1 MDAGNGRCSVPI
13 EGTLRRAFPTLLF
26 LFPLKKKFMLR
37 NHSPI
42 RRLFSS
48 LVVVLLLA
56 ESCPVTAKESLIQ
69 VEYDV
74 VYGEAGGQELLLDVY
89 RPAGPQKIRP
99 AVILV
104 HGGGWSGGD
113 KKDFTK
119 DEVSFYAKQS
129 YVCFNINYR
138 LATKDSNKYPA
149 QLDDVQRAVRWIR
162 SKAVQYGIDPKR
174 IGAFGGSAGGHLV
187 ALLGTRDT
195 RDNSDPTLAQY
206 SSRVTCVVD
215 LAGPKD
221 LTVRLPVEPV
231 DVESLVVNFL
241 GKPRSEASD
250 SYREASPLFSVDK
263 KTVPFLILHG
273 TEDALVPLDQS
284 ERFYEALHKVGVE
297 ASLIKLEGEGHEL
310 KRQVTLV
317 VNKSVEFFDRH
328 LISHLTP
335 ALKSDDVR
343 TKPQHK

>member
-1 MDAGNGRCSVPI
+1 
-13 EGTLRRAFPTLLF
+13 
-26 LFPLKKKFMLR
+26 MLR
-37 NHSPI
+37 N
-42 RRLFSS
+42 RFSILPPHAS
-48 LVVVLLLA
+48 HLIVALLVTV
-56 ESCPVTAKESLIQ
+56 SWSVTAKESLVQ

-74 VYGEAGGQELLLDVY
+74 VYGEVEGQKLRLDVY
-89 RPAGPQKIRP
+89 RPSGPQKIRP

-119 DEVSFYAKQS
+119 DEVSFYAKQG

-162 SKAVQYGIDPKR
+162 SKAVQYGIDPKH
-174 IGAFGGSAGGHLV
+174 IGAFGESAGGYLV

-195 RDNSDPTLAQY
+195 RDNSDPALAQY

-221 LTVRLPVEPV
+221 FTTKLPVEPV

-241 GKPRSEASD
+241 GKPRLDDPD
-250 SYREASPLFSVDK
+250 SYREASPLFYVDK

-284 ERFYEALHKVGVE
+284 VRFSEALHKAGVE
-297 ASLIKLEGEGHEL
+297 ASLIKLEGEGHEV
-310 KRQVTLV
+310 KQQMTLV
-317 VNKSVEFFDRH
+317 VNKSVEFFNRH
-328 LISHLTP
+328 LKPNP
-335 ALKSDDVR
+335 AEASIVPCVPSTR
-343 TKPQHK
+343 IYQHSSASKVFS